1 MSVPFLVRKVT
12 MFDLDERLGAD
23 TVEVSDLPLC
33 KLLLMKDANYP
44 WLILVPRRSNISEV
58 FELSLEDQIQL
69 MREASYVAQRLKD
82 YTYAAKINVA
92 TLGNIVKQLHIH
104 VVARFEEDLAWPG
117 PVWGK
122 GPAKAYSESELE
134 KCLNDLKS
142 LFAEKWEGDKHD
154 G

>member
-23 TVEVSDLPLC
+23 TVEVIDLPLC

-134 KCLNDLKS
+134 KCLSDLKS

>member
-1 MSVPFLVRKVT
+1 

-69 MREASYVAQRLKD
+69 MGEASYVAQRLKD

-134 KCLNDLKS
+134 KCLSDLKS

>member
-1 MSVPFLVRKVT
+1 

-23 TVEVSDLPLC
+23 TVEVIDLPLC

-134 KCLNDLKS
+134 KCLSDLKS

>member
-1 MSVPFLVRKVT
+1 

-58 FELSLEDQIQL
+58 FELSLEDQMQL
-69 MREASYVAQRLKD
+69 MKESSYVAQRLKD
-82 YTYAAKINVA
+82 YTQAAKINVA

-104 VVARFEEDLAWPG
+104 IVARFEEDLAWPG

-122 GPAKAYSESELE
+122 RPAKAYSESELE

>member
-1 MSVPFLVRKVT
+1 

-58 FELSLEDQIQL
+58 FELSLEDQMQL
-69 MREASYVAQRLKD
+69 MKESSYVAQRLKD
-82 YTYAAKINVA
+82 YTHAAKINVA

-122 GPAKAYSESELE
+122 GPAKAYSKSELE
-134 KCLNDLKS
+134 KCLSDLKS

>member
-1 MSVPFLVRKVT
+1 

-69 MREASYVAQRLKD
+69 MREASHVAQRLKD

-134 KCLNDLKS
+134 KCLSDLKS